1 MTRATMDLPGLID
14 SYGYLTVFVGAF
26 LEGETILALAGLAA
40 YRGYLDLWVV
50 IAVALF
56 AGFTG
61 DQFYF
66 FLGRYNG
73 PRILARFPHARDRAH
88 RFDAML
94 ARWHAPLIVG
104 IRFMYGFRIV
114 GPMLLGMGRVPAWK
128 FMLFNFIGAALWAPL
143 IAGIGYFFG
152 TVIKATLGHVKRYE
166 LWLGATILV
175 IGICIALYHHFRQR
189 KLDAAQ
195 RLAEERASGHH
206 EVG

>member
-1 MTRATMDLPGLID
+1 MDLPALID

-50 IAVALF
+50 ITVALF
-56 AGFTG
+56 AGFLG

-66 FLGRYNG
+66 FLGRLNG
-73 PRILARFPHARDRAH
+73 HRMLARFPHARERAH

-94 ARWHAPLIVG
+94 ERWHAPLIVG
-104 IRFMYGFRIV
+104 IRFMYGFRII
-114 GPMLLGMGRVPAWK
+114 GPMILGMGRVPAWK
-128 FMLFNFIGAALWAPL
+128 FMLYNFIGAALWAPL

-175 IGICIALYHHFRQR
+175 IGACFALYHHFQQR
-189 KLDAAQ
+189 KLDEAE
-195 RLAEERASGHH
+195 RLAEERASGHR